1 MMGHPSSPNYRTCL
15 VPLSRQ
21 CESHREKRVCVF
33 VCVSRNNLAS
43 VGLVLSASV
52 GGRKI
57 MPSVGQLW

>member
-15 VPLSRQ
+15 VPLSWQ
-21 CESHREKRVCVF
+21 CESHREKRVCV
-33 VCVSRNNLAS
+33 CLCIQKQLGQCSSALS
-43 VGLVLSASV
+43 VSV